1 MNYPYRNQYYLQDL
15 QAMKDRIDN
24 QIREYQN
31 NSIAPQPITQN
42 FQITPQQN
50 SSELESKY
58 VENIDEVKN
67 TFVMKTGIF
76 INKDYSMLWIKD
88 TSGNIRTFTLDEV
101 IEVAYQVSVSG
112 EVVLFSPASASFDMF
127 KNAYQRGDLFKEK
140 VNNL

>member
-50 SSELESKY
+50 SRRLEDISEMAKES
-58 VENIDEVKN
+58 D
-67 TFVMKTGIF
+67 
-76 INKDYSMLWIKD
+76 
-88 TSGNIRTFTLDEV
+88 
-101 IEVAYQVSVSG
+101 
-112 EVVLFSPASASFDMF
+112 
-127 KNAYQRGDLFKEK
+127 KNAIMRIAQKEK
-140 VNNL
+140 ESYSQIKQLMEK